1 MADRRTVR
9 VHARVSP
16 AELADWRAKSVA
28 AGVPL
33 SDLLRQAMA
42 RTRTWTAAAADVERE
57 RTRQVARIGNN
68 LNQIA
73 RWANT
78 HASAVDAVEVIANL
92 GDSARTLAAVA
103 RLGGEADDAR

>member
-1 MADRRTVR
+1 MADRRIVRASVR
-9 VHARVSP
+9 VSA
-16 AELADWRAKSVA
+16 AEFAAWKAKAAA

-42 RTRTWTAAAADVERE
+42 RTRTWTAAAAEAERE

-78 HASAVDAVEVIANL
+78 HADKADAFEVIAHL
-92 GDSARTLAAVA
+92 VAIEREIAQLARF
-103 RLGGEADDAR
+103 GGERSDAR

>member
-1 MADRRTVR
+1 MADRRTGQL
-9 VHARVSP
+9 HLRVSP
-16 AELADWRAKSVA
+16 AEAAAWRAKAEA

-42 RTRTWTAAAADVERE
+42 RTRTWTAAAAAVERE

-78 HASAVDAVEVIANL
+78 HADRADAVEVIAHL
-92 GDSARTLAAVA
+92 VAIEREIA
-103 RLGGEADDAR
+103 RLARFQDERPDAR

>member
-16 AELADWRAKSVA
+16 AEHADWRAKSA
-28 AGVPL
+28 AVGVPL

-68 LNQIA
+68 LNQVA

-78 HASAVDAVEVIANL
+78 SAGAFEAVEVIVHL
-92 GDSARTLAAVA
+92 VDIARTLRTVA
-103 RLGGEADDAR
+103 RVGGEADDAR